1 MSYTIDI
8 KTRNSM
14 REKIIAGAKNFKI
27 HLMNKTFAITCNNN
41 EIYYVRFFAKD
52 FQHSTGLLS
61 NIPEMEFFERCYD
74 ETISVENILEN
85 QKYNISTLKFKT
97 NKVANIQDV
106 MYSATDGGLFMI
118 NLHTHTR
125 TYPVAIR
132 NKNINVCVGFTGNMN
147 RARTLRK
154 YTNSNNTD
162 EQLEIV
168 SIFCKNNDPVLCDQL
183 VYKSG
188 KM

>member
-52 FQHSTGLLS
+52 FQHLTGLLS

-85 QKYNISTLKFKT
+85 QKYNQSRQYT
-97 NKVANIQDV
+97 
-106 MYSATDGGLFMI
+106 GC
-118 NLHTHTR
+118 
-125 TYPVAIR
+125 
-132 NKNINVCVGFTGNMN
+132 NV
-147 RARTLRK
+147 
-154 YTNSNNTD
+154 
-162 EQLEIV
+162 
-168 SIFCKNNDPVLCDQL
+168 
-183 VYKSG
+183 
-188 KM
+188 